1 MAAETHQSR
10 GAEQGSQDQSRFGRS
25 NILIAAVATAFGL
38 GVTMWVAQA
47 QRNMERSAT
56 ADRYRETTH
65 DYLSHV
71 NLKAKEAENA
81 LLSLKAFFE
90 SSNNVDRDEFGIFVN
105 QIKPGISS
113 VRAYEWAPHVT
124 NQEREEFEHGA
135 RQDGLENYTIL
146 ESDPVEGL
154 VPSAARREYFPVLY
168 CEPVAGNEKIFG
180 YDLSSEQLR
189 QNGLHR
195 SIAANS
201 ISSTEP
207 LHLKQDEGVL
217 SVLISAPVYPKGSE
231 RETVGDRATNLLG
244 FVIGVVDIQ
253 SLLPPL
259 QSTFGLKGN
268 VTTAITAGVGSD
280 VRVLAK
286 VGEMELEQIKS
297 GQSEGLK
304 ILDKGLWVGDQS
316 WHFQAY
322 LNPNVI
328 ASVGDG
334 VFYAILMVGTLM
346 TALLVGYVRNTQA
359 LWTQQVH
366 LEETNHA
373 LERRNQ
379 EIQRFYHAAS
389 HELKTPLTAAREF
402 SSLLIDEIPGSLNED
417 QSDYLGYI
425 LESCDQ
431 LTRYINDMLDLSR
444 METGKLAIQPE
455 PTDLNGLLT
464 RMLDVLEPSIA
475 KEEIHLV
482 SQLPD
487 DLPLVMADEQRI
499 CQVLGNLVN
508 NSVKFTPPGGVVTVT
523 ARVHPTDSSLVEVS
537 VRDTG
542 IGIEPED
549 QAHVFERLFQTG
561 LESNTAQD
569 SNSRAGLGLG
579 LSICREIV
587 HLHNGTISVDS
598 AVDEGSTFTFT
609 LHSLS
614 KPAIAGVS

>member
-1 MAAETHQSR
+1 MAAETRRSR
-10 GAEQGSQDQSRFGRS
+10 GPEQGRKEKRQRSRS
-25 NILIAAVATAFGL
+25 NLLIAAVATALGL
-38 GVTMWVAQA
+38 GVTMWVALA
-47 QRNMERSAT
+47 QKAMERSAT
-56 ADRYRETTH
+56 ADRYRETVH
-65 DYLSHV
+65 DYLTHV
-71 NLKAKEAENA
+71 NLKAKEAEGA

-90 SSNNVDRDEFGIFVN
+90 SSNHVDRDEFNIFVN
-105 QIKPGISS
+105 QIRHGISG

-124 NQEREEFEHGA
+124 NKEREEFEHGV

-154 VPSAARREYFPVLY
+154 LPSAERREYFPVLY

-189 QNGLHR
+189 TNGLHR

-201 ISSTEP
+201 IGSTVP
-207 LHLKQDEGVL
+207 IHLKQDGDAL
-217 SVLISAPVYPKGSE
+217 SVLMSAPVYPKGSD

-244 FVIGVVDIQ
+244 FVIVAVEIQ

-259 QSTFGLKGN
+259 QSTTGLKGN

-280 VRVLAK
+280 MRVLAK
-286 VGEMELEQIKS
+286 VGDMEVEQIKS

-304 ILDKGLWVGDQS
+304 ILDKSLWVGDQS

-322 LNPNVI
+322 LNRNVI
-328 ASVGDG
+328 ASIGDG
-334 VFYAILMVGTLM
+334 VFYAILMVGILM
-346 TALLVGYVRNTQA
+346 TALLVGYVRNTQE
-359 LWTQQVH
+359 LWTHQVH
-366 LEETNHA
+366 LEESNQA

-402 SSLLIDEIPGSLNED
+402 SSLLIDEVPGQLNED
-417 QSDYLGYI
+417 QSEYLGYV

-455 PTDLNGLLT
+455 PTDLHGLLT
-464 RMLDVLEPSIA
+464 RMLDVLEPSVA

-482 SQLPD
+482 SQIPD

-508 NSVKFTPPGGVVTVT
+508 NSVKFTPPGGVVTVS
-523 ARVHPTDSSLVEVS
+523 ARFHPTDSSLVEVS

-542 IGIEPED
+542 IGIDHGD
-549 QAHVFERLFQTG
+549 QEHVFERLFQTG

-587 HLHNGTISVDS
+587 ELHNGTIRVDS
-598 AVDEGSTFTFT
+598 AVGEGAIFTFT
-609 LHSLS
+609 LKLVSN
-614 KPAIAGVS
+614 PAVAQVS